1 MHVEP
6 SHAVRVGT
14 FDALG
19 VLGRAVAKPSSAG
32 WTEGIDMA
40 ERIGGAGSSHEG

>member
-14 FDALG
+14 FDAPG
-19 VLGRAVAKPSSAG
+19 VLGRAIAKPALAG

-40 ERIGGAGSSHEG
+40 EGIGGARGSHQR